1 MRGMEG
7 MNLER
12 NSYDYC
18 EISENQGEYLVKFG
32 YQTYNG
38 KIICPPIL
46 IGDRSFSSEKKA
58 LRYAKKITTPKC
70 IKLEKSK

>member
-1 MRGMEG
+1 
-7 MNLER
+7 MNTDK
-12 NSYDYC
+12 NCYDYC

-38 KIICPPIL
+38 KIIYPPIL

-58 LRYAKKITTPKC
+58 LRYAKKIAAPHC
-70 IKLEKSK
+70 IKLEKSR